1 MRNDVTSLRFCEALN
16 LPILSPTDPDIVG
29 LGLIKAISARN
40 RAESLP

>member
-29 LGLIKAISARN
+29 LGLIKAISAQN